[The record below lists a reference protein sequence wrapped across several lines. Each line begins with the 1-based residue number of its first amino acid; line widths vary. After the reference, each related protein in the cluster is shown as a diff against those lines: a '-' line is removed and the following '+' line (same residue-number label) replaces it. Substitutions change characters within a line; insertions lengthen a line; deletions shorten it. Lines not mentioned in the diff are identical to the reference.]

1 MKNMKRI
8 LAMAG
13 VIILAGMYALTL
25 IFALSDS
32 PDAQQWLF
40 ASLGA
45 TVVIPTLI
53 YIYIWIYRLLNG
65 RRDKDDDTSS

>member
-32 PDAQQWLF
+32 SDAQRWLF

>member
-13 VIILAGMYALTL
+13 VIILVGLYVMTL
-25 IFALSDS
+25 VFALLDS
-32 PDAQQWLF
+32 PKAQNWLF

-45 TVVIPTLI
+45 TVVIPTLL
-53 YIYIWIYRLLNG
+53 YIYLWIYRLLN
-65 RRDKDDDTSS
+65 DKNDRKKDED